1 MPIGE
6 LSRVLGGGIVPGSV
20 VLISGDPGIG
30 KSTLLIQLCAAL
42 AEGGGPSTGSGRGP
56 VLYVSGE
63 ESPAQIK
70 LRAER
75 LGIVSPHILVLADT
89 HLESIAAHIEK
100 TQPRMVVVDSV
111 QSIYS
116 DAIQS
121 GAGSVTQVRDCSAQL
136 LRLAKSQTFPLFLV
150 GHVTKEGAIAGPRV
164 LEHMVDTV
172 LYLEGERFHSFRL
185 LRSVKNRF
193 GSTNEVGVFE
203 MAEKGLVEVKNPSE
217 AFLAER
223 LPNAAGSAIAVT
235 MEGTRPILVEVQAL
249 TSATAFA
256 QPRRTANGV
265 DFNRLLLITA
275 VLSKRARVRLAD
287 QDVFVNVV
295 GGLEVEEPAADLAI
309 AAAIASSVRNR
320 PVAADLALV
329 GEIGLSGELRSVGQL
344 PRRLNEAAKLGFTRV
359 LVPKTVARKL
369 EHLPAGLEVL
379 GARTLREALE
389 MALVAGDGAE
399 ESGSDG
405 CRRNEAESTTRP
417 NGGTEAQRFEDS
429 VFSVPR
435 RWSQGR
441 NSRPSMLLTAAPP
454 SRTAW
459 MSPGEPTI
467 SSSPRPGRPRGC
479 PCSATRRG
487 PGRSPYC
494 TT

>member
-1 MPIGE
+1 MSKTKTRYVCQVCGSAQPKWMGKCPDCGEWNTLVETVIQEPAPGRMGGVAMAGGATAPLSLPDIPADGYERIPVPIGE

-30 KSTLLIQLCAAL
+30 KSTMLIQLCAAL
-42 AEGGGPSTGSGRGP
+42 AEGGASTSSALVHACPEPVEGSAGRGP

-63 ESPAQIK
+63 ESAAQIK

-75 LGIVSPHILVLADT
+75 LGIVSPNILVLADT

-100 TQPRMVVVDSV
+100 AQPRMVVVDSV

-116 DAIQS
+116 DAIAS

-203 MAEKGLVEVKNPSE
+203 MAERGLVEVKNPSE

-295 GGLEVEEPAADLAI
+295 GGLEVEEPALDLAI
-309 AAAIASSVRNR
+309 AVAIASSVRNR

-369 EHLPAGLEVL
+369 EHPPAGLEVL

-389 MALVAGDGAE
+389 IALVAGDAE
-399 ESGSDG
+399 EQGS
-405 CRRNEAESTTRP
+405 
-417 NGGTEAQRFEDS
+417 
-429 VFSVPR
+429 
-435 RWSQGR
+435 
-441 NSRPSMLLTAAPP
+441 
-454 SRTAW
+454 
-459 MSPGEPTI
+459 
-467 SSSPRPGRPRGC
+467 
-479 PCSATRRG
+479 
-487 PGRSPYC
+487 
-494 TT
+494 

>member
-1 MPIGE
+1 MAKTKTRYVCQVCGSAQPKWQGKCPDCGEWNTLVETIVQEPPPGRMGGVAMAGGATAPVSLPDIPADGYERIPVPIGE

-42 AEGGGPSTGSGRGP
+42 AEGGGP

-63 ESPAQIK
+63 ESAAQIK

-75 LGIVSPHILVLADT
+75 LGIVTPHILVLADT
-89 HLESIAAHIEK
+89 HLESIASHIEK

-136 LRLAKSQTFPLFLV
+136 LRLAKAQTFPLFLV

-223 LPNAAGSAIAVT
+223 LPNAAGSAIEVT

-344 PRRLNEAAKLGFTRV
+344 PRRLNEAVKLGFTRV

-369 EHLPAGLEVL
+369 EHPPAGLEIL

-389 MALVAGDGAE
+389 IALVPGEGAE
-399 ESGSDG
+399 EQ
-405 CRRNEAESTTRP
+405 
-417 NGGTEAQRFEDS
+417 GG
-429 VFSVPR
+429 
-435 RWSQGR
+435 
-441 NSRPSMLLTAAPP
+441 
-454 SRTAW
+454 
-459 MSPGEPTI
+459 
-467 SSSPRPGRPRGC
+467 
-479 PCSATRRG
+479 
-487 PGRSPYC
+487 
-494 TT
+494 

>member
-1 MPIGE
+1 MVKTKTRYVCQICGSAQPKWQGKCPDCGEWNTLVETIVQEPAPGRVGGAALAGGATTPLSLPDIPADGYERIPVPIGE

-42 AEGGGPSTGSGRGP
+42 AEGGPLTGSGRVEGP

-275 VLSKRARVRLAD
+275 VLSKRARIRLAD

-369 EHLPAGLEVL
+369 EHPPAGLEIL

-399 ESGSDG
+399 EQGS
-405 CRRNEAESTTRP
+405 
-417 NGGTEAQRFEDS
+417 
-429 VFSVPR
+429 
-435 RWSQGR
+435 
-441 NSRPSMLLTAAPP
+441 
-454 SRTAW
+454 
-459 MSPGEPTI
+459 
-467 SSSPRPGRPRGC
+467 
-479 PCSATRRG
+479 
-487 PGRSPYC
+487 
-494 TT
+494 

>member
-1 MPIGE
+1 MSKPKTRYVCQTCGSAQPKWQGKCPDCGEWNTLVETVIQEPAPGRMGGATMAGGAAAPLALPDIPADGYERLPVPIGE

-42 AEGGGPSTGSGRGP
+42 AEGGGP

-63 ESPAQIK
+63 ESASQIK

-75 LGIVSPHILVLADT
+75 LGIVSANILVLADT
-89 HLESIAAHIEK
+89 HLESIVAHIEK

-136 LRLAKSQTFPLFLV
+136 LRLAKVQTFPLFLV

-249 TSATAFA
+249 TSATSFA

-275 VLSKRARVRLAD
+275 VLSKRARIRLAD

-309 AAAIASSVRNR
+309 AVAIASSVRNR

-329 GEIGLSGELRSVGQL
+329 GEIGLSSELRSVGQL
-344 PRRLNEAAKLGFTRV
+344 PRRLNEAVKLGFTRV
-359 LVPKTVARKL
+359 LVPKGVARKL
-369 EHLPAGLEVL
+369 EHPPAGLEIL

-389 MALVAGDGAE
+389 IALVGVDAAE
-399 ESGSDG
+399 EQGS
-405 CRRNEAESTTRP
+405 
-417 NGGTEAQRFEDS
+417 
-429 VFSVPR
+429 
-435 RWSQGR
+435 
-441 NSRPSMLLTAAPP
+441 
-454 SRTAW
+454 
-459 MSPGEPTI
+459 
-467 SSSPRPGRPRGC
+467 
-479 PCSATRRG
+479 
-487 PGRSPYC
+487 
-494 TT
+494 

>member
-1 MPIGE
+1 MQYNSIEHLSELLENAMAKTKTRYVCQVCGSAQSKWMGRCPDCGEWNTLVETVVQEPAPGRAGSAAVATTGAAPQALPDIPADGYERIAVPIAE

-30 KSTLLIQLCAAL
+30 KSTLLLQLCDCL
-42 AEGGGPSTGSGRGP
+42 AHDGS

-63 ESPAQIK
+63 ESAAQIK

-75 LGIVSPHILVLADT
+75 MGITSGGILVLAET
-89 HLESIAAHIEK
+89 HLESIMAHIGNAD
-100 TQPRMVVVDSV
+100 PRLVVVDSV

-116 DAIQS
+116 DAIPS

-136 LRLAKSQTFPLFLV
+136 LRLAKAGGFPLFLV
-150 GHVTKEGAIAGPRV
+150 GHVTKEGSIAGPRV

-203 MAEKGLVEVKNPSE
+203 MAERGMVEVRNPSE

-223 LPNAAGSAIAVT
+223 IPNSPGSAIAVT

-249 TSATAFA
+249 TSPTAFS
-256 QPRRTANGV
+256 QPRRTPNGI
-265 DFNRLLLITA
+265 DFNRLLLISA
-275 VLSKRARVRLAD
+275 VLSKRARVSLAD

-295 GGLEVEEPAADLAI
+295 GGLQIDEPAADLAV
-309 AAAIASSVRNR
+309 AVAIASSARNR

-329 GEIGLSGELRSVGQL
+329 GEVGLSGELRSVGQL
-344 PRRLNEAAKLGFTRV
+344 PRRLNEAASLGFTRV
-359 LVPKTVARKL
+359 LVPKTAARKL
-369 EHLPAGLEVL
+369 EHPPDGLEVL

-389 MALVAGDGAE
+389 IALVAAPAAE
-399 ESGSDG
+399 E
-405 CRRNEAESTTRP
+405 AERA
-417 NGGTEAQRFEDS
+417 G
-429 VFSVPR
+429 
-435 RWSQGR
+435 
-441 NSRPSMLLTAAPP
+441 
-454 SRTAW
+454 
-459 MSPGEPTI
+459 
-467 SSSPRPGRPRGC
+467 
-479 PCSATRRG
+479 
-487 PGRSPYC
+487 
-494 TT
+494 

>member
-1 MPIGE
+1 VYWDEIKSITPAGE
-6 LSRVLGGGIVPGSV
+6 TAVYDLSVSSRANFVANDLIVHN
-20 VLISGDPGIG
+20 
-30 KSTLLIQLCAAL
+30 STLLIQLCAAL
-42 AEGGGPSTGSGRGP
+42 AETSGPAPRPDGQPGRGP

-63 ESPAQIK
+63 ESASQIK

-75 LGIVSPHILVLADT
+75 LGIVSPHILVLAET
-89 HLESIAAHIEK
+89 HLESILGHIAK
-100 TQPRMVVVDSV
+100 AQPRLVVVDSV

-121 GAGSVTQVRDCSAQL
+121 GAGSVTQVRDCSAAL
-136 LRLAKSQTFPLFLV
+136 LRLAKAQTFPLFLV

-172 LYLEGERFHSFRL
+172 LYLEGERFHSYRL
-185 LRSVKNRF
+185 LRAAKNRF

-203 MAEKGLVEVKNPSE
+203 MAERGMVEVKNPSE

-223 LPNAAGSAIAVT
+223 LPNSAGSAIAVT

-249 TSATAFA
+249 TSATTFA
-256 QPRRTANGV
+256 QPRRTPNGV

-275 VLSKRARVRLAD
+275 VLSKRARTRLAD

-295 GGLEVEEPAADLAI
+295 GGLTVDEPAADLAI
-309 AAAIASSVRNR
+309 AAAIASSARNR

-359 LVPKTVARKL
+359 LVPRSVVRKL
-369 EHLPAGLEVL
+369 EHPPAGLEVL

-389 MALVAGDGAE
+389 IALVGGETAD
-399 ESGSDG
+399 ESG
-405 CRRNEAESTTRP
+405 
-417 NGGTEAQRFEDS
+417 
-429 VFSVPR
+429 
-435 RWSQGR
+435 
-441 NSRPSMLLTAAPP
+441 
-454 SRTAW
+454 
-459 MSPGEPTI
+459 
-467 SSSPRPGRPRGC
+467 
-479 PCSATRRG
+479 
-487 PGRSPYC
+487 
-494 TT
+494 

>member
-1 MPIGE
+1 MAKTKTRYVCSNCGSAQPKWMGRCPDCGEWNTLVETIVQEAAPGRPPATAVAGGGAGPQSLPDIPADGYERIPVSIGE

-30 KSTLLIQLCAAL
+30 KSTLLLQLCNAL
-42 AEGGGPSTGSGRGP
+42 AQPEASHVGEGP

-63 ESPAQIK
+63 ESAAQIK
-70 LRAER
+70 LRAAR
-75 LGIVSPHILVLADT
+75 LDVVSRDIQVLAET
-89 HLESIAAHIEK
+89 HLETISNHIQQL
-100 TQPRMVVVDSV
+100 QPRMVVVDSV

-116 DAIQS
+116 ELIQS
-121 GAGSVTQVRDCSAQL
+121 GAGSVTQVRDCSAHL

-150 GHVTKEGAIAGPRV
+150 GHVTKEGSIAGPRV

-203 MAEKGLVEVKNPSE
+203 MAEAGMVEVTNPSE

-223 LPNAAGSAIAVT
+223 IPNAPGSAIAVT

-249 TSATAFA
+249 SSATTFA

-275 VLSKRARVRLAD
+275 VLTRRARVRLGD
-287 QDVFVNVV
+287 QDIFVNVV
-295 GGLEVEEPAADLAI
+295 GGLQVDEPAVDLAV
-309 AAAIASSVRNR
+309 AVAVASSARNR
-320 PVAADLALV
+320 PVLVDLAMV
-329 GEIGLSGELRSVGQL
+329 GEVGLSGELRSVGQM

-359 LVPKTVARKL
+359 LVPATAARKL
-369 EHLPAGLEVL
+369 EHLPAGLQVL

-389 MALVAGDGAE
+389 MALVGADE
-399 ESGSDG
+399 
-405 CRRNEAESTTRP
+405 R
-417 NGGTEAQRFEDS
+417 GGTEHED
-429 VFSVPR
+429 
-435 RWSQGR
+435 
-441 NSRPSMLLTAAPP
+441 AK
-454 SRTAW
+454 
-459 MSPGEPTI
+459 
-467 SSSPRPGRPRGC
+467 
-479 PCSATRRG
+479 
-487 PGRSPYC
+487 
-494 TT
+494 